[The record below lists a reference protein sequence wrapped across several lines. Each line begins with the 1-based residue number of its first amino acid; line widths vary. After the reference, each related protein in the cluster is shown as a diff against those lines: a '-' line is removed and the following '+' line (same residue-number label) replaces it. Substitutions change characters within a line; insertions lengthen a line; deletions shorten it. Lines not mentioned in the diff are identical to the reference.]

1 MVPGTA
7 VVTVGSSPVPVVLSI
22 RATSPSR
29 VVLMCSERTR
39 VEAGRIVELVASADV
54 RIDIVECGSGT
65 DFSDS
70 YTAVWEGLTRI
81 GVSAPFLLD
90 YTGGTSAMVAIA
102 VAIHQRLHINDT
114 GADRPDLRLYQNES
128 DGSLQSDSGT
138 KFALRSAMTIAEM
151 ANVHGFGVDMARR
164 SPSPAVVWDRPVLW
178 ERAFLQR
185 GHQRDAVSEPTVE
198 LRRALEG
205 MFELVADPGCER
217 STGGGDELSVSD
229 QVWSTKADAGGDDRA
244 GKTMELAAL
253 AVLVGRHWDEVAF
266 SCEVRSIGGKP
277 KPVAE
282 FDVIVRR
289 GHQIVVVEV
298 KSSLRGVAESA
309 GRRLV
314 AARTVFGGAT
324 RVLSI
329 SPRRKTDDDPD
340 EVGGLEELAG
350 QWEPALASLGRW
362 HRLVLEHGKAIKG
375 LRKAGARAAALLPA
389 PTNALDFAWPAAPS
403 DSLTMAAALPVPSD
417 GQSATEPDAVREHP
431 LVTAVGGSPLA
442 VDSVLAVTSSETSS
456 IGRPDALRAYDS
468 RRGEQSSRCTSVLEV
483 AGLDARSID
492 AACGQLR
499 PSTLAITPATKSV
512 TAGMTAVAARG
523 DHDLLH
529 VDIASGYAHSW
540 RHGRWPHRHRA
551 QWESTSNPQYELG
564 VDGSWWRRLES
575 AGHVNIPALEA
586 LLHGLHLPP
595 GARVRYSPIP
605 DVSWLVPILITGS
618 WRAIGVVAPTSTT
631 HSDRSMVMG
640 CDHHVSSMVG
650 DVGRLLI
657 AAPSGVSAAQQARSW
672 SALLRQNPAPLFA
685 FWRDRNP
692 STVEFDGTSIW
703 DWLR

>member
-1 MVPGTA
+1 
-7 VVTVGSSPVPVVLSI
+7 
-22 RATSPSR
+22 
-29 VVLMCSERTR
+29 
-39 VEAGRIVELVASADV
+39 
-54 RIDIVECGSGT
+54 
-65 DFSDS
+65 
-70 YTAVWEGLTRI
+70 
-81 GVSAPFLLD
+81 
-90 YTGGTSAMVAIA
+90 
-102 VAIHQRLHINDT
+102 
-114 GADRPDLRLYQNES
+114 
-128 DGSLQSDSGT
+128 
-138 KFALRSAMTIAEM
+138 
-151 ANVHGFGVDMARR
+151 
-164 SPSPAVVWDRPVLW
+164 
-178 ERAFLQR
+178 
-185 GHQRDAVSEPTVE
+185 
-198 LRRALEG
+198 

-431 LVTAVGGSPLA
+431 LVTAVGGSPWP
-442 VDSVLAVTSSETSS
+442 S
-456 IGRPDALRAYDS
+456 IR
-468 RRGEQSSRCTSVLEV
+468 
-483 AGLDARSID
+483 
-492 AACGQLR
+492 
-499 PSTLAITPATKSV
+499 
-512 TAGMTAVAARG
+512 
-523 DHDLLH
+523 
-529 VDIASGYAHSW
+529 SW
-540 RHGRWPHRHRA
+540 R
-551 QWESTSNPQYELG
+551 
-564 VDGSWWRRLES
+564 
-575 AGHVNIPALEA
+575 
-586 LLHGLHLPP
+586 
-595 GARVRYSPIP
+595 
-605 DVSWLVPILITGS
+605 
-618 WRAIGVVAPTSTT
+618 
-631 HSDRSMVMG
+631 
-640 CDHHVSSMVG
+640 
-650 DVGRLLI
+650 
-657 AAPSGVSAAQQARSW
+657 
-672 SALLRQNPAPLFA
+672 
-685 FWRDRNP
+685 
-692 STVEFDGTSIW
+692 
-703 DWLR
+703 